1 MKLQTYFLALL
12 LLLAVAPLGAQA
24 PQGWKLRVDRSMNAE
39 DPDAAGDIKFTAM
52 GSGFHATNPKAA
64 VYWNPANTATGNYT
78 LKGTFKLV
86 KTTGFNEYFGL
97 IFGGSDLDGAGQK
110 YTYFMVNSAGMWLI
124 KNRDGSGTSQVASS
138 GGPSPDVKAAGAD
151 GTSSNAL
158 EVHVSA
164 DKIDF
169 LVNGKVVKSMPKA
182 GQKTDGIY
190 GIRINH
196 MLDVDINGFG
206 ISKM

>member
-1 MKLQTYFLALL
+1 MMKRHKILAVLVL
-12 LLLAVAPLGAQA
+12 FAAAPLLAQT

-39 DPDAAGDIKFTAM
+39 DPDAAGDIKFVTM

-64 VYWNPANTATGNYT
+64 VYWNPANTASGNYT

-86 KTTGFNEYFGL
+86 KTTGYNEYFGL

-110 YTYFMVNSAGMWLI
+110 YVYFMVNSAGMWLI
-124 KNRDGSGTSQVASS
+124 KSRDGGGTSQVASS
-138 GGPSPDVKAAGAD
+138 GGPSADVKAAGAD
-151 GTSSNAL
+151 GTSTNAL
-158 EVHVSA
+158 EVRVSA
-164 DKIDF
+164 DKVDYV
-169 LVNGKVVKSMPKA
+169 VNGKVVKSMPKA

-196 MLDVDINGFG
+196 MLEVHIDGFG
-206 ISKM
+206 VSKM